1 MITMLVIALVV
12 VFAWA
17 VYALWNA
24 PEDPFD
30 IED

>member
-1 MITMLVIALVV
+1 MTTLLIVALVA

-17 VYALWNA
+17 VFALWNA